1 MKFHRIFCTASI
13 ENESSFEII
22 QMKNINCRE
31 IIYTQFPLNFNLLV
45 AEEICGHIYVAQD
58 VGDLIDAVIS
68 NIKDS

>member
-1 MKFHRIFCTASI
+1 
-13 ENESSFEII
+13 
-22 QMKNINCRE
+22 MKNINCHE